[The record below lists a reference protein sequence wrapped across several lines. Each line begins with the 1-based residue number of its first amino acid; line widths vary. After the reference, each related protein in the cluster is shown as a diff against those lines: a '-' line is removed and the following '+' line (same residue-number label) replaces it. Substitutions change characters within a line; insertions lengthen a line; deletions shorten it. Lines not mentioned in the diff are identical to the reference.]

1 MVLGDST
8 AKGKPHPDVTTP
20 LDVAED
26 GKRSSKNLTRYH
38 PSDNDL
44 DDVEPDEM
52 SAQYTGTTVPGTA
65 TLEITCGRES
75 DDI

>member
-8 AKGKPHPDVTTP
+8 AKGKPHPDATTP

-26 GKRSSKNLTRYH
+26 GKWSSKNLTRYH

-44 DDVEPDEM
+44 DEVEPDET
-52 SAQYTGTTVPGTA
+52 SA
-65 TLEITCGRES
+65 
-75 DDI
+75 